1 MTFSCI
7 LRSAEEIPSL
17 GSPEVDEIAE
27 NVLAVTGLYHSAE
40 EGFYVNAGIIF
51 TSRSIVFIDSGMSI
65 ASGEFLW
72 KIARKRMKGDE
83 DLYLILTHNHSDH
96 VFGMRVMKERG
107 AKVIAHRMV
116 RFWFNRLNGDRYK
129 EFLRKKQGWSPEK
142 ADEIFGKVILSD
154 PDEVVDGDAVFKID
168 GDEIHVLVTPGHVPS
183 ELSVYHPKSRT
194 LFAGD
199 TIYEGSPLTTRF
211 GGPEEWRQWISQ
223 LARLKKLEINTIIPG
238 HGKLC
243 AKEEIDRNINYLR
256 REIEKREKQLSQN
269 QLGLSF

>member
-1 MTFSCI
+1 
-7 LRSAEEIPSL
+7 
-17 GSPEVDEIAE
+17 
-27 NVLAVTGLYHSAE
+27 
-40 EGFYVNAGIIF
+40 
-51 TSRSIVFIDSGMSI
+51 MSI

-72 KIARKRMKGDE
+72 NIAQRRMKGDE
-83 DLYLILTHNHSDH
+83 NLYLILTHNHSDH

-116 RFWFNRLNGDRYK
+116 RFWFKRLNGERYK
-129 EFLRKKQGWSPEK
+129 EILRKRQGWSPEK
-142 ADEIFGKVILSD
+142 ADEIFGEVILSE
-154 PDEVVDGDAVFKID
+154 PDEVVDRDAVFKID

-183 ELSVYHPKSRT
+183 ELSVYHPKSKT

-211 GGPEEWRQWISQ
+211 GGPNQWRQWISQ
-223 LARLKKLEINTIIPG
+223 LDRLKKLEINTVIPG

-256 REIEKREKQLSQN
+256 GEIEKREK
-269 QLGLSF
+269 